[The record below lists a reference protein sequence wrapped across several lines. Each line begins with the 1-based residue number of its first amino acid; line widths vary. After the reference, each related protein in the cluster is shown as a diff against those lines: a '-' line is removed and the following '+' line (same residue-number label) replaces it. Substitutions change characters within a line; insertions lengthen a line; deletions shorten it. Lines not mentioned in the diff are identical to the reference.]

1 MIDLYYW
8 PTPNGHKITLFLEE
22 AGLPNTV
29 KPVDIGK
36 GDQFRPEFLAFSPNN
51 KIPAIIDHAPADGG
65 APLSVFESGAILVYL
80 ANKTGRFFGA
90 DVRQKVEVNQWLM
103 WQMAGLGPM
112 AGQLGHFSLFAKEKI
127 PYAIDRYAN
136 EVARLMGVLEKR
148 LIEAEYLAGEDYSI
162 ADMAAYPWVSAVMPN
177 LAKNFKGLV
186 KEHGH
191 IDKWLKHI
199 ADRPAVQRGMNV
211 PPAH

>member
-1 MIDLYYW
+1 MIDFYTW
-8 PTPNGHKITLFLEE
+8 TTPNGRKISIMLEE
-22 AGLPNTV
+22 CGLAYTVHPVNITMNQQFEPN
-29 KPVDIGK
+29 
-36 GDQFRPEFLAFSPNN
+36 FLKISPNN
-51 KIPAIIDHAPADGG
+51 KIPAIVDRETG
-65 APLSVFESGAILVYL
+65 STVFESGAILIYL
-80 ANKTGRFFGA
+80 AEKTGRFLAKSGDA
-90 DVRQKVEVNQWLM
+90 RWKAIEWLM